1 MYTSD
6 IYQLVGKAYCDG
18 LNQGMEKSAE
28 VNIPALK
35 SIFRAADKGKLL
47 NAVRNSGQGIENL
60 LDRIG
65 FNSSSGVRFGQLYNA
80 LTNAYG
86 LGRDA
91 RWALT
96 ESGKII
102 NENLKRFA
110 KG

>member
-1 MYTSD
+1 MTDSD
-6 IYQLVGKAYCDG
+6 IYQIVGKAYCDG
-18 LNQGMEKSAE
+18 LNQGMEKSAAID
-28 VNIPALK
+28 VASLK

-47 NAVRNSGQGIENL
+47 NVVRGGSQGISSILE
-60 LDRIG
+60 RIG
-65 FNSSSGVRFGQLYNA
+65 FNDGSASRFGQLYNA
-80 LTNAYG
+80 LTNAQG

-110 KG
+110 NG